1 MSKRALPVPVRK
13 GLESI
18 TLATYE
24 LHCIAK
30 KGAAAYRSCNSFGG
44 GTDVTLLRTILT
56 VGGFARWLSVP
67 CLRATYTIIRVRP
80 VEPLLVEHYVL
91 RKACNTAWVGH
102 LFGEDSILFGID
114 TSQSIDSKYQRD
126 ELGTPFRE

>member
-13 GLESI
+13 GLESV

-30 KGAAAYRSCNSFGG
+30 KGAAAYCSCNSFGG

-67 CLRATYTIIRVRP
+67 CLRATYTIIRTRP
-80 VEPLLVEHYVL
+80 VEPLLIQHYVR
-91 RKACNTAWVGH
+91 RKACYTTWVGY
-102 LFGEDSILFGID
+102 LSGEDSILFGID
-114 TSQSIDSKYQRD
+114 TS
-126 ELGTPFRE
+126 

>member
-18 TLATYE
+18 TLANYE

-30 KGAAAYRSCNSFGG
+30 KGAAAYCSCNSFGG

-67 CLRATYTIIRVRP
+67 CRRATYTIIRTRP
-80 VEPLLVEHYVL
+80 VEPLLIQHYVR
-91 RKACNTAWVGH
+91 RKACYTTWVGY
-102 LFGEDSILFGID
+102 LSGEDSILFGID
-114 TSQSIDSKYQRD
+114 TS
-126 ELGTPFRE
+126 